1 MPLFYQDNIIQM
13 VSDNYK
19 YWQDIIIKKNI
30 IVLVIIEINENNHPY
45 SKRRMEEIKKK
56 LNCENFLN
64 INPHDLNFS
73 IGKLLKDLDKYI

>member
-1 MPLFYQDNIIQM
+1 
-13 VSDNYK
+13 
-19 YWQDIIIKKNI
+19 
-30 IVLVIIEINENNHPY
+30 VLVIIEINENNHPY